1 MEQESSQ
8 PLRGQRVVVIGGSSG
23 IGLTTAQ
30 RCAAAGASIV
40 IASRQ
45 RSNLAKAAQAIGGDV
60 ETHALDFTRERKVER
75 LFRRIGRFDHLVITA
90 AQGAAGRFLELDTQR
105 VRNLFED
112 KFWGQHHC
120 AKHGA
125 PHMSETGSITFFSSL
140 VSRRAFDQLSA
151 MGAANGAIESLTK
164 TLALELAP
172 RRVNVV
178 LPGAI
183 DSPAH
188 DWMTPEARRAW
199 CEKMAAR
206 TVMGRLG
213 TCEDVAQVVLFL
225 IRNPYVTGQVVV
237 VDGGHSLL

>member
-8 PLRGQRVVVIGGSSG
+8 SLRGQRVVIIGGSSG
-23 IGLTTAQ
+23 IGLATAQ
-30 RCAAAGASIV
+30 RCAAEGASLV

-45 RSNLAKAAQAIGGDV
+45 RSNLARAAKAIGGDV
-60 ETHALDFTRERKVER
+60 ERRVLDFTREKKVQR
-75 LFRRIGRFDHLVITA
+75 LFAKIDKFDHLVITA
-90 AQGAAGRFLELDTQR
+90 AQGAVGHFLEIETQR

-125 PHMSETGSITFFSSL
+125 PHMSERGSITFFSSL
-140 VSRRAFDQLSA
+140 VSRLAFDQLSA

-188 DWMTPEARRAW
+188 DWMPPEDRRAW

-206 TVMGRLG
+206 TVLGRLG
-213 TCEDVAQVVLFL
+213 TCEDVAQIVLFL
-225 IRNPYVTGQVVV
+225 IRNPYTTGQVVV